1 LPAST
6 YFTFEIDGARVGF
19 YEEHDESVPAED
31 RAIPRD
37 QEARVLRM
45 CAWISLDGAQ
55 HLNRFAIR
63 YVGDEIVAYLDATGA
78 WVSLGPGAAAGT
90 MTGAAA
96 SAATSATSNAASN
109 AASNATASAESGA
122 TASATAYPSAA
133 LPILARRM
141 RHGETFS
148 YWQIDE
154 SLGRVVALA
163 TLRRDGNTVV
173 ETVDD
178 EPRRSVVLRGR
189 SVVAYGWGGSA
200 LSRRVASRSE
210 AVRGTAFGVR
220 QNGEPS

>member
-109 AASNATASAESGA
+109 AASNATASAESRERHCVPQRGA
-122 TASATAYPSAA
+122 SHPGAA
-133 LPILARRM
+133 DAARRDVLVLAD
-141 RHGETFS
+141 RR
-148 YWQIDE
+148 E
-154 SLGRVVALA
+154 SGA
-163 TLRRDGNTVV
+163 
-173 ETVDD
+173 
-178 EPRRSVVLRGR
+178 RGR
-189 SVVAYGWGGSA
+189 PGD
-200 LSRRVASRSE
+200 VAS
-210 AVRGTAFGVR
+210 
-220 QNGEPS
+220 

>member
-1 LPAST
+1 MPAST

-63 YVGDEIVAYLDATGA
+63 YVGDEIVAYLDATGT
-78 WVSLGPGAAAGT
+78 WVSLGPGAA
-90 MTGAAA
+90 
-96 SAATSATSNAASN
+96 
-109 AASNATASAESGA
+109 
-122 TASATAYPSAA
+122 ASATAYPSAA

-220 QNGEPS
+220 LNGEPS